1 MPEIKTVLMM
11 NCGMEDVYK
20 RQMSN
25 YAGFMVSR
33 FGSSQSNNYN
43 KYMRP
48 AATSRFTTAAMVKD
62 GKTEYMYDD
71 GEKVYTNT
79 DRYRCV

>member
-1 MPEIKTVLMM
+1 
-11 NCGMEDVYK
+11 
-20 RQMSN
+20 MSN

-33 FGSSQSNNYN
+33 FGSGQSNNYN

-79 DRYRCV
+79 DRYEQTNNLKNL